1 MPKKSKPARTLPER
15 VNPLVHPKLTPEPS
29 ALVRE
34 RRLGQTDLSVKDGM
48 VGTSNATKK
57 ENLGLFNYAHLKVP
71 FPPEFKGSEIHPHHP
86 KHGYPSSYFLMR
98 RSNDGY
104 VSASGMFKAA
114 FPWATQAEEKE
125 EKEYVKSLESTSREE
140 VAGNIWVSETT
151 ALDLAE
157 DYGILA
163 WVKAL
168 LAPDDVFKGSEH
180 YNKSMTPP
188 PKFVFTGNDRMSLP
202 PPSSR
207 GSTPARS
214 RGRPRAGSPA
224 KSEKAA
230 SPRKQRVTKA
240 NKAEDAANTKA
251 AAASLQDALAK
262 SVTPAIEEGE
272 DEGVIKV
279 ELNETT
285 QVNGEVET
293 TTTNVKVNL
302 PGGMAAEVPP
312 QEQTEEI
319 IKEARAVVEAARK
332 LEGQPSKISKKR
344 KAEELDEDSD
354 EEADQQLQPAKKARL
369 AEQELKKERV
379 KNRALVGVAF
389 TLAVGSLLPYLM

>member
-1 MPKKSKPARTLPER
+1 MPFKKSKPARHLPDGL
-15 VNPLVHPKLTPEPS
+15 NPLVQPHMTPKPS
-29 ALVRE
+29 ALIQE
-34 RRLGQTDLSVKDGM
+34 RRLGQTDLSVRAGV
-48 VGTSNATKK
+48 VGTSNATKR

-71 FPPEFKGSEIHPHHP
+71 FPESFKGSEIHPHHP
-86 KHGYPSSYFLMR
+86 KHGPPTSYFLMR

-114 FPWATQAEEKE
+114 FPWATQAEEKA

-157 DYGILA
+157 DYGILT
-163 WVKAL
+163 WVEAL
-168 LAPDDVFKGSEH
+168 LAPDDVFKGSEN
-180 YNKSMTPP
+180 YDKSMTPP
-188 PKFVFTGNDRMSLP
+188 PKFIFTANDRMNLP

-214 RGRPRAGSPA
+214 RGRPRAGSPN

-240 NKAEDAANTKA
+240 AKAEDAANTRA
-251 AAASLQDALAK
+251 AAASLQDALRN
-262 SVTPAIEEGE
+262 SVTPAIDEEE
-272 DEGVIKV
+272 DEGLVKV
-279 ELNETT
+279 ELNEST
-285 QVNGEVET
+285 QVNGDVQT
-293 TTTNVKVNL
+293 TTTNVKINL
-302 PGGMAAEVPP
+302 PGGMAADIPP

-319 IKEARAVVEAARK
+319 IREAKAVVEAARK
-332 LEGQPSKISKKR
+332 LEGGSAKASKKR
-344 KAEELDEDSD
+344 KADELDMDSD
-354 EEADQQLQPAKKARL
+354 EEADGPLQPAKKARL

-379 KNRALVGVAF
+379 KNRALFGVAF
-389 TLAVGSLLPYLM
+389 TLAVG